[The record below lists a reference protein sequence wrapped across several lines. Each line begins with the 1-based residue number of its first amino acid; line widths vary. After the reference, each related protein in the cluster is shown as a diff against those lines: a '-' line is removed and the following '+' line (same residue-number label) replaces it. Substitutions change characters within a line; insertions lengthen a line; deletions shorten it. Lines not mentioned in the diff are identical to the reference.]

1 MKTCDFCGEKAEYK
15 VTTSLNPKAVSYSCK
30 RCLANK
36 KKELNDVF
44 TSILKDTFPLVAR
57 LEGIDNF
64 IDGAYKKT
72 LFQVMKV
79 KRIGK

>member
-15 VTTSLNPKAVSYSCK
+15 VTISLNPNAVSYSCNQ
-30 RCLANK
+30 CLAKK
-36 KKELNDVF
+36 KKEMNALV
-44 TSILKDTFPLVAR
+44 SSVLKDTFPLVAR

-79 KRIGK
+79 TRIGK